1 MRKTYPLLLTG
12 LVVVAIVAPMAQGVG
27 SADRVSVLEKKVK
40 ALTARVATL
49 QSQAAATKNDVAAA
63 KGDIATAKGDIATAK
78 SDIATVQGKVTA
90 LENGGAAL
98 QSALTAVQSSVGGL
112 TSCLRYKVLP
122 MTDYDGYLYTPDG
135 NKVGVTT
142 ALDITDSG
150 QTPQG
155 YAVLMNP
162 SCVGAS
168 NVMRPAA
175 QVQAGVT
182 AFNTR

>member
-1 MRKTYPLLLTG
+1 VNTLRKTYPLLLTS
-12 LVVVAIVAPMAQGVG
+12 LVLVAIVAPMAQGTG
-27 SADRVSVLEKKVK
+27 SADRVSVLEKKMK
-40 ALTARVATL
+40 ALSARVATL
-49 QSQAAATKNDVAAA
+49 ESQAAAAKNDVAA
-63 KGDIATAKGDIATAK
+63 AKGDIATAK

-112 TSCLRYKVLP
+112 TTCLRYKVMP
-122 MTDYDGYLYTPDG
+122 ITDYDGYLYTPDG
-135 NKVGVTT
+135 NKVGLTT

-155 YAVLMNP
+155 YAALMNP

-168 NVMRPAA
+168 SVMRPATQIQRDA
-175 QVQAGVT
+175 I

>member
-1 MRKTYPLLLTG
+1 VNTLRKTYPLLLTG
-12 LVVVAIVAPMAQGVG
+12 LVVVAIVAPMAQGTG

-49 QSQAAATKNDVAAA
+49 ESQAAATKNDVSA
-63 KGDIATAKGDIATAK
+63 AKGDIATAK

-112 TSCLRYKVLP
+112 TTCLRYKVLP

-155 YAVLMNP
+155 YAALMNP

-175 QVQAGVT
+175 QIQAGVT

>member
-12 LVVVAIVAPMAQGVG
+12 LVVVAIVAPLAQGTG
-27 SADRVSVLEKKVK
+27 SADRVSVLEKKMK

-49 QSQAAATKNDVAAA
+49 ESHAAATKNDVAAA
-63 KGDIATAKGDIATAK
+63 KGDIATAKT
-78 SDIATVQGKVTA
+78 DIATVQGKVTA

-112 TSCLRYKVLP
+112 TSCLRYKVMPL
-122 MTDYDGYLYTPDG
+122 TEYDGYLYTPDG
-135 NKVGVTT
+135 NKVVVTT
-142 ALDITDSG
+142 ALDITDQG
-150 QTPQG
+150 QTPGG
-155 YAVLMNP
+155 YAALVNP

-168 NVMRPAA
+168 YVLRPAA
-175 QVQAGVT
+175 QIQRDTT

>member
-1 MRKTYPLLLTG
+1 VNTLRKTYPLLLTG
-12 LVVVAIVAPMAQGVG
+12 LVVVAIVAPMAQGTG
-27 SADRVSVLEKKVK
+27 SADRVSVLEKKMK

-49 QSQAAATKNDVAAA
+49 ESQAAATKNDVAAA
-63 KGDIATAKGDIATAK
+63 KGDIATAKTDV
-78 SDIATVQGKVTA
+78 ATVQGKVTA

-122 MTDYDGYLYTPDG
+122 MSEYKGYLYTPDG
-135 NKVGVTT
+135 NKVVITT
-142 ALDITDSG
+142 ALDITGQG
-150 QTPQG
+150 QTPSG

-162 SCVGAS
+162 SCVAAS
-168 NVMRPAA
+168 YMLRPATQIQRDA
-175 QVQAGVT
+175 K

>member
-1 MRKTYPLLLTG
+1 VNTLRKTYPLLLTS
-12 LVVVAIVAPMAQGVG
+12 LVVVAIVAPMAQGTG
-27 SADRVSVLEKKVK
+27 SGDRVSVLEKKMK

-49 QSQAAATKNDVAAA
+49 ESQAAAAKNDVAA
-63 KGDIATAKGDIATAK
+63 AKGDIATAK

-112 TSCLRYKVLP
+112 TTCLRYKVLP

-155 YAVLMNP
+155 YAALMNP
-162 SCVGAS
+162 SCVGSS